1 VLGPRRI
8 AFINE
13 KGGSA
18 KTTLAAN
25 LSAHLTLSRGHRVL
39 AVDMDPQG
47 QLGKVLGVEN
57 RTPSRTAID
66 LLLDTVLGDATRA
79 GAAGGE
85 RPAAVLPKI
94 RTRIPGLDVVVANKA
109 LGLFPGWEDAED
121 PDPTG
126 RLAAALASAP
136 EVDGYDFVCF
146 DAPPSFGPL
155 TLNVL
160 RAATEVVI
168 PVPLT
173 YLALDG

>member
-79 GAAGGE
+79 GASGGE
-85 RPAAVLPKI
+85 RPAAI
-94 RTRIPGLDVVVANKA
+94 RPADSPRPSRPRPRSMATTSSASTRRRPSDRSRS
-109 LGLFPGWEDAED
+109 
-121 PDPTG
+121 TC
-126 RLAAALASAP
+126 SAP
-136 EVDGYDFVCF
+136 RRR
-146 DAPPSFGPL
+146 S
-155 TLNVL
+155 
-160 RAATEVVI
+160 
-168 PVPLT
+168 
-173 YLALDG
+173 